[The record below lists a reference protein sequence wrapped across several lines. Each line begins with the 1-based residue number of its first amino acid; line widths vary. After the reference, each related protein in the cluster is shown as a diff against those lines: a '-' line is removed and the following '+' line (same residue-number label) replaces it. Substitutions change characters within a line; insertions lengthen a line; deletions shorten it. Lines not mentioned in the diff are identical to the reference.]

1 MMTAV
6 FLKILNMSIT
16 AGWIVLAVMLL
27 RLLLRRMPKQFT
39 CMLWGLVGLRLI
51 LPFSPESIFSL
62 IPSAETV
69 PQTLQPGE
77 FPEIHS
83 GVTAIDRVVNPAAKY
98 SFSRLP
104 LETSGADAMEFIMH
118 SAILIWF
125 AGMSLMLFYLVFSYL
140 HLQRKMRTSV
150 LFQDNIR
157 QSDCVHSPFI
167 LGLIKPR
174 IYIPFRLKEDVLSH
188 VLAHEKAHLARK
200 DHLTKAFA
208 FLLLSVYWFHPLI
221 WAAYL
226 LLCRDIELA
235 CDERVIRNLGE
246 EERKS
251 YLLSL
256 IGYDREENRKK
267 IPALACPL
275 AFGEVDLKGRIIRA
289 KTWKKPAFILIL
301 LTAAV
306 CVIAALCLLTDPK
319 ERLLTAPEPF
329 GHPYLVESIV
339 YTAPQYDFSYTPE
352 TAPLYILAGDY
363 QLMESAD
370 TSLEGGT
377 PEDQWISCG
386 TAQKIRLTR
395 KNFANDMDID
405 TGSEQNGFFLS
416 SLLKGNKEAWIVN
429 RPLQEGQ
436 ILYYILLQKNG
447 DVYLCYGYPVDEVS
461 TDAAKKAKSVVR
473 RIFKLSVMKEETLS
487 VKTLFSHRTKYI
499 GDNSAVGNI
508 IYNLTYPQD
517 MAYRQFALRTDDSEP
532 YAVTITF
539 ALSEEDKEQY
549 GSHGSNRQKE
559 AALLQKNACIMFSLI
574 ENAQIVNY
582 KLVDE
587 TDETKRPLTL
597 VYTRQWA
604 ESETACSLWAE
615 SETTEQFEALLIL
628 LAGHFSTHSQSASR
642 WAQAR
647 FPPDTH
653 WFC

>member
-69 PQTLQPGE
+69 PQPLQPGE

-83 GVTAIDRVVNPAAKY
+83 GVTAIDRVVNPTAKY
-98 SFSRLP
+98 TFSRLP
-104 LETSGADAMEFIMH
+104 MEASGADAMKFIMRC
-118 SAILIWF
+118 AVLVWF
-125 AGMSLMLFYLVFSYL
+125 AGMFLMLFYLIFSYL
-140 HLQRKMRTSV
+140 KLQRNMHTAV
-150 LFQDNIR
+150 LLQDNIW
-157 QSDCVHSPFI
+157 QSDCVRSPFI
-167 LGLIKPR
+167 LGLIRPR
-174 IYIPFRLKEDVLSH
+174 IYIPFRLKEDVLVH
-188 VLAHEKAHLARK
+188 VLAHERAHLARK
-200 DHLTKAFA
+200 DHLIKAFA

-246 EERKS
+246 EETKN

-275 AFGEVDLKGRIIRA
+275 AFGEVDLKERIIRA
-289 KTWKKPAFILIL
+289 KTWKKPASILIL

-319 ERLLTAPEPF
+319 EQLLAAPEPF

-339 YTAPQYDFSYTPE
+339 YAAPQYDFSFTPE

-370 TSLEGGT
+370 TSLERGNTEG
-377 PEDQWISCG
+377 QWISCG
-386 TAQKIRLTR
+386 TAQKLRLTR
-395 KNFANDMDID
+395 KNFANDIDID
-405 TGSEQNGFFLS
+405 TENSQNGFFLPD
-416 SLLKGNKEAWIVN
+416 LLKENKEAWIAI
-429 RPLQEGQ
+429 RPQREEQ

-461 TDAAKKAKSVVR
+461 PDAAKEAKSAVR
-473 RIFKLSVMKEETLS
+473 WIFRLSTMKEEALS
-487 VKTLFSHRTKYI
+487 AKTLLSHRTKYI

-508 IYNLTYPQD
+508 IYNLIFPQD
-517 MAYRQFALRTDDSEP
+517 MAYRQFALQTDDSEP

-549 GSHGSNRQKE
+549 GSHGVNRQKE
-559 AALLQKNACIMFSLI
+559 TALLQKNACILFSLI
-574 ENAQIVNY
+574 ENAEIVNFE
-582 KLVDE
+582 LVDE

-604 ESETACSLWAE
+604 ESETGCNLWAE
-615 SETTEQFEALLIL
+615 SETAEQFEVLLIK
-628 LAGHFSTHSQSASR
+628 LAALFQTDSQ
-642 WAQAR
+642 
-647 FPPDTH
+647 
-653 WFC
+653 